1 MLAVETIARIRREH
15 FVKGEAYWHR
25 RFADRRAA
33 SGSLAAKAG
42 KRQAS
47 YLSAFEGKPLKIQDV
62 PAIAVTVHA
71 IDTHLGIRPS
81 SHWATSCRQ
90 SGERRGMASPA
101 T

>member
-1 MLAVETIARIRREH
+1 MLALETIARIRREH

-33 SGSLAAKAG
+33 SGRLAAKAG

-62 PAIAVTVHA
+62 PGKSTDSWRATVDEDGHYSFAVA
-71 IDTHLGIRPS
+71 L
-81 SHWATSCRQ
+81 
-90 SGERRGMASPA
+90 
-101 T
+101 

>member
-47 YLSAFEGKPLKIQDV
+47 HLSAFEGKPLKIQDV
-62 PAIAVTVHA
+62 PGKSTDSWRARNDSNMGCRLMAF
-71 IDTHLGIRPS
+71 S
-81 SHWATSCRQ
+81 SMKRNRISW
-90 SGERRGMASPA
+90 P
-101 T
+101 